1 MQDDEDI
8 LTGMRNHDGI
18 PEFVEKGDPTL
29 LGDNVIS
36 LGKMAVFY
44 GIGLEWRGTF

>member
-8 LTGMRNHDGI
+8 LTGTRNHDGI
-18 PEFVEKGDPTL
+18 PEFVEKGDLTL

-36 LGKMAVFY
+36 LGKMVVFY
-44 GIGLEWRGTF
+44 CIGLERRGTF